1 MFANSF
7 RQFLFVGGYAELP
20 AMSLSENWVVGE
32 GRKMLL
38 YVLNER
44 RDLRLGGANIHNF
57 SLEKEKKLGCYWPK
71 VHVPYASKGQNSNH
85 LSLE

>member
-20 AMSLSENWVVGE
+20 VMSLSENWGGGGGGVRVVGE

-44 RDLRLGGANIHNF
+44 SDLRLGGANIHNF
-57 SLEKEKKLGCYWPK
+57 SLEKEKK
-71 VHVPYASKGQNSNH
+71 
-85 LSLE
+85 